1 MGDLQKSKAYF
12 RKSKPYFFES
22 KLYFFQK
29 MPEPEFLFLSFI
41 FTIWHLKGFK
51 VPEDL

>member
-12 RKSKPYFFES
+12 QKS

-29 MPEPEFLFLSFI
+29 MPEHEFLFLSFI
-41 FTIWHLKGFK
+41 FTIWRLKGFK